1 MTEQELKELAQ
12 VYIYHKAELDLLKKK
27 VDKINSEIKSAMEDA
42 KLDAIETDTGT
53 VKYGITRKETLN
65 EDMLLVKLKKLVP
78 NTECIKTKEYI
89 DTDILESE
97 IYHGLLSKEALQEME
112 NCTSVKLTPV
122 LTISKAK
129 KGK

>member
-1 MTEQELKELAQ
+1 MTEQELNELAKA
-12 VYIYHKAELDLLKKK
+12 YIENKAELDILKKK
-27 VDKINSEIKSAMEDA
+27 VDKINAEIKSAMEDA
-42 KLDAIETDTGT
+42 KLNEVETDVGT
-53 VKYGITRKETLN
+53 VKYGVTRKETLN

-78 NTECIKTKEYI
+78 DTECIKTKEYI
-89 DTDILESE
+89 DMDVLESE
-97 IYHGLLSKEALQEME
+97 IYHGYLPKDALQEME